1 MVDSDLLKKDYDD
14 YMGRLHNLEYP
25 QGADLA
31 AFWSCM
37 STSAMYKGYWAR
49 AIAYNYLFE
58 VGAVPMTSDN
68 KWIYDWASSLVANS
82 YSASDDR
89 NMRVQFK
96 ETDDFGGDKW
106 LLLTDSTDH
115 GLQQSLVEQS
125 VKIGE
130 SLESLEQ
137 ECKERMKSYNLVVG
151 FNVHVDNR
159 DFDYFNRV
167 IEMECDAD
175 ESMTPHYSAN
185 QYPVGSDLIK
195 YAAPRGFR
203 D

>member
-1 MVDSDLLKKDYDD
+1 MSNVWLERYKDYM
-14 YMGRLHNLEYP
+14 YTLRNSPYP

-31 AFWSCM
+31 AFWSCA

-68 KWIYDWASSLVANS
+68 KWIYDWASSLVADS
-82 YSASDDR
+82 YSAFDDR

-115 GLQQSLVEQS
+115 GLQQSLAQQS
-125 VKIGE
+125 AKTGE

-151 FNVHVDNR
+151 FDVHADNR
-159 DFDYFNRV
+159 DFDYFNHV
-167 IEMECDAD
+167 IEMKCDTD
-175 ESMTPHYSAN
+175 ENMTSHYSAN

-195 YAAPRGFR
+195 YTMPRGFR
-203 D
+203 A

>member
-1 MVDSDLLKKDYDD
+1 MSNDLMKRYDD
-14 YMGRLHNLEYP
+14 YMSTLRNSQYP

-31 AFWSCM
+31 AFWSCA
-37 STSAMYKGYWAR
+37 STSAMCKGYWAR
-49 AIAYNYLFE
+49 AIAYNYLRE

-68 KWIYDWASSLVANS
+68 KWIYDWASSLVADS

-115 GLQQSLVEQS
+115 GLQQSLAEQS

-151 FNVHVDNR
+151 FYVHADNR
-159 DFDYFNRV
+159 DFDYFNHV
-167 IEMECDAD
+167 IEMKCDTD
-175 ESMTPHYSAN
+175 ESKTSHYSAN
-185 QYPVGSDLIK
+185 QYPAGSDLIK
-195 YAAPRGFR
+195 YTMPRGFCA
-203 D
+203 